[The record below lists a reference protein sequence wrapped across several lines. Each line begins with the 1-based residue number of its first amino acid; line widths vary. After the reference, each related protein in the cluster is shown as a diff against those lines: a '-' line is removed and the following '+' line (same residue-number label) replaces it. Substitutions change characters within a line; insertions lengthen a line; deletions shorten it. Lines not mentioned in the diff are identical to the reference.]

1 VLLPDLRT
9 EVTVVGEPV
18 ATSGLTIHQVLGG
31 GHVSP
36 YAGQTVSGV
45 PGVVTDVTSYIN
57 GPR

>member
-1 VLLPDLRT
+1 M
-9 EVTVVGEPV
+9 VGEPV